1 MSLIPVEEALGR
13 LLRSA
18 AKVTHTETIGLFD
31 AAGRVLAAPV
41 AATLTQP
48 PFDNSAMD
56 GYALRAEDVATL
68 GNRLQ
73 VIGESAAG
81 RRFTGSVGKGQTVR
95 IFTGAPLPDGADAVL
110 LQEDAVRHDDGTIE
124 NRFVVAKGRHVRPRG
139 QDFAEGEIVLH
150 PGEIMDAGR
159 LVVAAAM
166 NHPVLT
172 VYRKPLVAVIATGD
186 ELVPAGTSPGPDQ
199 IVASSIYGVSA
210 LAKAAGAGIL
220 DLGIVGDDRQH
231 IESAIARAQGAQAD
245 IVVTLGGASVGDH
258 DLVQPVLKSLGM
270 ELDFWKIA
278 MRPGKPL
285 MVGSLGNISVLGL
298 PGNPVSSM
306 VCALLFLEP
315 LVAHMAHTATPRR
328 HARAITTTDL
338 AANDH
343 RQDYMRARLAR
354 RSDGMLEVTS
364 FGKQDSSQMKIFA
377 NADCLIVRPPDAQA
391 LHAGAECEILTLRHP
406 RDESNSSA

>member
-1 MSLIPVEEALGR
+1 MSLIPVDEALER
-13 LLRSA
+13 LLRGA
-18 AKVTHTETIGLFD
+18 AKVTRTETVGLFA

-41 AATLTQP
+41 SATLTQP

-56 GYALRAEDVATL
+56 GYALRAADVATL
-68 GNRLQ
+68 GSRLE

-81 RRFTGSVGKGQTVR
+81 RRFPGRVGKGEAVR

-110 LQEDAVRHDDGTIE
+110 LQEDTVRHDDGTIE
-124 NRFVVAKGRHVRPRG
+124 NRFVVTRGRHVRVRG
-139 QDFAEGEIVLH
+139 QDFVEGETVLH

-166 NHPVLT
+166 NHSGVT
-172 VYRKPLVAVIATGD
+172 VYRKPLVAIIATGD
-186 ELVPAGTSPGPDQ
+186 ELVPAGAAPGPDQ

-210 LAKAAGAGIL
+210 LAKAAGADIL
-220 DLGIVGDDRQH
+220 DLGIVGDDRAQ
-231 IESAIARAQGAQAD
+231 IESAIARAQEAQAD
-245 IVVTLGGASVGDH
+245 IIVTLGGASVGDH
-258 DLVQPVLKSLGM
+258 DLVQPVLRSLGM
-270 ELDFWKIA
+270 KLDFWKIA

-315 LVAHMAHTATPRR
+315 LVAHMAHTAPPRR
-328 HARAITTTDL
+328 PARAITTTEL

-343 RQDYMRARLAR
+343 RQDYMRAALAR
-354 RSDGMLEVTS
+354 RDDGVLEATS

-377 NADCLIVRPPDAQA
+377 NADCLIVRPPNAAVLQV
-391 LHAGAECEILTLRHP
+391 GAECDILTLRQP
-406 RDESNSSA
+406 V